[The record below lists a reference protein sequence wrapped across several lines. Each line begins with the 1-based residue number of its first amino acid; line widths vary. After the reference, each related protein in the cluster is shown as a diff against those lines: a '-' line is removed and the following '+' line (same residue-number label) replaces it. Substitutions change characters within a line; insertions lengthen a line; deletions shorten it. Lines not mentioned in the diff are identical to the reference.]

1 MVDGKI
7 RVIVFSK
14 LPPEGRGSPASFSS
28 FAVCGKPLFAPAVRP
43 HGRGRPR
50 PAEKSRG
57 QIEIDQPVL
66 SITTQT

>member
-1 MVDGKI
+1 MDVKI

-14 LPPEGRGSPASFSS
+14 LPPDGRVSPASFSS

-43 HGRGRPR
+43 HGRGRPG
-50 PAEKSRG
+50 PAEQSGG
-57 QIEIDQPVL
+57 QIEINQSVL